1 MSLAKINSDIKDIE
15 KTYREMIEKIG
26 DSFQETVEQEMQTVL
41 APVKGKLLEF
51 GYTKIT
57 WTQYTPYFNDGDECV
72 FSTNFGDFY
81 FEKEK
86 TKRGRYYHENCD
98 ESPYSEPTD
107 KDSSEYTLWQTS
119 QLLVSSELGNISS
132 EVWKT
137 LGDHSRVIYDIESGV
152 LDVEEYSHD

>member
-15 KTYREMIEKIG
+15 KTYREMIEKLG

-41 APVKGKLLEF
+41 VPVKDKLLEF

-57 WTQYTPYFNDGDECV
+57 WTQYTPYFNDGNECT
-72 FSTNFGDFY
+72 FGTNFGDFY
-81 FEKEK
+81 YEKKGSE
-86 TKRGRYYHENCD
+86 RGRYYDENTD
-98 ESPYSEPTD
+98 ESPYREPDD
-107 KDSSEYTLWQTS
+107 KTSSDYVLWQTT
-119 QLLVSSELGNISS
+119 QLLYNSELGNISS

-137 LGDHSRVIYDIESGV
+137 LGDHSRIVFNIETGV